1 MTDGGGGGMG
11 WTTREISS
19 RTLEGRGWTV
29 SENGQ
34 CLCGSAFMRV
44 GEASLRKRQVGDP
57 LPPEWAV
64 DCSGFWKEEGGTGC
78 TGVGS
83 ALT

>member
-1 MTDGGGGGMG
+1 MVVVVEWDGQQG
-11 WTTREISS
+11 RLLL
-19 RTLEGRGWTV
+19 RTVEGRGWTV

-34 CLCGSAFMRV
+34 CLFGKAFMRL

-64 DCSGFWKEEGGTGC
+64 ECSGIWEEEGGTGC